1 MTDAEDANRL
11 TLYNILKKN
20 CMKTI
25 SSTDLLLYMMTV
37 IGTGIASNG
46 CETVCYVLY
55 IFTLLMWYKSV
66 YSINNLFTLVE
77 FQEIIFRKVHS
88 G

>member
-1 MTDAEDANRL
+1 
-11 TLYNILKKN
+11 
-20 CMKTI
+20 MKTI
-25 SSTDLLLYMMTV
+25 SSTHLLLYMMTV
-37 IGTGIASNG
+37 IGTGIESNG